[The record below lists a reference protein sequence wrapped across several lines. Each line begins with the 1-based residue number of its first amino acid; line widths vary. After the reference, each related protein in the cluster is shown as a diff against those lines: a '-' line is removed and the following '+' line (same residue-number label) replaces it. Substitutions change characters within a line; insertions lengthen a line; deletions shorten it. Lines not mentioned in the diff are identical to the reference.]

1 MADGLNYVPFKPVP
15 GLVEHIA
22 LHIEHQ
28 IVAGILRSGDRIQE
42 TRVVDQ
48 LGVSRGSVRESFRIL
63 ERRRLIDVIPRRGA
77 IVTRL
82 SPSRVQDLT
91 SALSV
96 ILTPVVSDLV
106 PRWSPRYAESIDEA
120 GRASE
125 RKFGC
130 INPICILEAM
140 CRLHPN
146 TVYRELIDDL
156 IPTFDRVFSKLVR
169 LNLSGVESLDQLM
182 KTKVLR
188 AIKEGQIDESVHQV
202 SELCRSLERKYLETL
217 ERTG

>member
-1 MADGLNYVPFKPVP
+1 MADGLSYVPLKPSP

-42 TRVVDQ
+42 TLVVNQ
-48 LGVSRGSVRESFRIL
+48 LDVSRGSVRESFRVL

-77 IVTRL
+77 IVTSL

-91 SALSV
+91 RVLPI
-96 ILTPVVSDLV
+96 ILTHVISELV
-106 PRWSPRYAESIDEA
+106 PAWSPKYSSLLEEA
-120 GRASE
+120 MNASE
-125 RKFGC
+125 SKFGC
-130 INPICILEAM
+130 INPVSVLEAI

-146 TVYRELIDDL
+146 TVYLELIHDL

-169 LNLSGVESLDQLM
+169 LNLSGVESLDRML
-182 KTKVLR
+182 KTKLIH
-188 AIKEGQIDESVHQV
+188 AIEAGQVDESVHQV

-217 ERTG
+217 ERTR

>member
-1 MADGLNYVPFKPVP
+1 MADGLSYVPFKPGP

-42 TRVVDQ
+42 TRVVNQ
-48 LGVSRGSVRESFRIL
+48 LDVSRGSVRESFRVL

-77 IVTRL
+77 IVTSL

-91 SALSV
+91 SALPV
-96 ILTPVVSDLV
+96 LLAHVVSELV
-106 PRWSPRYAESIDEA
+106 PVWSPKHSRSLEEA
-120 GRASE
+120 MQASE
-125 RKFGC
+125 SKFGC
-130 INPICILEAM
+130 INPVSVLDAI

-169 LNLSGVESLDQLM
+169 LNLSGVESLDRML
-182 KTKVLR
+182 KTKLIT
-188 AIKEGQIDESVHQV
+188 AIEAGQIDESVHQV

>member
-1 MADGLNYVPFKPVP
+1 MRAIFREPISL
-15 GLVEHIA
+15 A
-22 LHIEHQ
+22 LIT
-28 IVAGILRSGDRIQE
+28 RSIN
-42 TRVVDQ
+42 
-48 LGVSRGSVRESFRIL
+48 SV
-63 ERRRLIDVIPRRGA
+63 
-77 IVTRL
+77 
-82 SPSRVQDLT
+82 
-91 SALSV
+91 LSV

-106 PRWSPRYAESIDEA
+106 PHWSSRYGESIEEA

-125 RKFGC
+125 SKFGC
-130 INPICILEAM
+130 INPMCILEAM

-188 AIKEGQIDESVHQV
+188 AIEAGQVDESVHQV